1 MPYPPDGQAYKRL
14 AQAVL
19 LAAVRDADLW
29 EIGNRVGK
37 SVNTTPDRQVFMAR
51 QFLITEDE
59 CGGWCMLADLDPR
72 LFTVRMKA
80 KVDEG

>member
-29 EIGNRVGK
+29 KIDNRVGK
-37 SVNTTPDRQVFMAR
+37 AVDTTPERQVFMAR
-51 QFLITEDE
+51 RFLVTEEE
-59 CGGWCMLADLDPR
+59 CGGWCMLAGLDPEV
-72 LFTVRMKA
+72 FTLRMKA
-80 KVDEG
+80 KLAAI

>member
-1 MPYPPDGQAYKRL
+1 VPYPPDGQAYKRL

-29 EIGNRVGK
+29 KIDNRVGK

-51 QFLITEDE
+51 QFLVTEEE
-59 CGGWCMLADLDPR
+59 CGGWCMLAGLDPT

-80 KVDEG
+80 KIAY

>member
-1 MPYPPDGQAYKRL
+1 
-14 AQAVL
+14 

-29 EIGNRVGK
+29 KIENFVGK

-51 QFLITEDE
+51 QFLVTEEE
-59 CGGWCMLADLDPR
+59 CGGWCMLAGLDPT

-80 KVDEG
+80 KIAS

>member
-29 EIGNRVGK
+29 EIGNRVGRA
-37 SVNTTPDRQVFMAR
+37 VDPTPGRQVFMAR
-51 QFLITEDE
+51 RFLMTEDE
-59 CGGWCMLADLDPR
+59 CGGWCMLAELDPR

-80 KVDEG
+80 KVDAV